1 MQNFFELTFVP
12 KYFTQKGIIAFCIV
26 MLACVTLFIN
36 QALPVQWILFGAA
49 EVLLFFIFST
59 RFTKKWASATPEIY
73 VGKLFRV
80 SFGIRIVWVLFSYIY
95 FTQVTGQPFEFET
108 GDAMGYHGEG
118 IWLAGLL
125 NDGKFDVY
133 LAYIGTN
140 YSDMGYPF
148 YLGLLYFALGEEIL
162 VPRLIKAL
170 LGAITCIFIYKIGRN
185 NFGEST
191 GRIAGIL
198 AMLLPNL
205 IYYCGLHV
213 KETEMVF
220 LTVSF
225 VYMADTALRSQYF
238 DIKTIAIALLLGG
251 ALFFFR
257 TILALSVL
265 ASFGISILLVS
276 QRISNL
282 NKKLVMSVAMVLV
295 IAAVFSGPFNN
306 TIMQYLEESD
316 KNITSQMDN
325 FASRE
330 GGNTLARYG
339 SRSIFLPVMLMAPF
353 PTLVNTNQPNAMMM
367 NGAMFTKNVY
377 AFFVYVALWML
388 IKKRLWRRHALLLS
402 VLFSYLF
409 ILASSGFALSE
420 RFHIPIVPFLLIL
433 AAFGI
438 SQMNMK
444 NRKYFIPY
452 LMIVSVI
459 VIGWNW
465 FKMAGRGLD

>member
-1 MQNFFELTFVP
+1 MQSFFELTFVP
-12 KYFTQKGIIAFCIV
+12 KYFTQKGILAFCMV
-26 MLACVTLFIN
+26 TLACVILFIN
-36 QALPVQWILFGAA
+36 QALPVQWIAFGVG
-49 EVLLFFIFST
+49 EILLFFIFST
-59 RFTKKWASATPEIY
+59 RFTKEWASASTEIY
-73 VGKLFRV
+73 VRKLFRV

-95 FTQVTGQPFEFET
+95 FTEVTGQPFEFET
-108 GDAMGYHGEG
+108 GDALGYHREG
-118 IWLAGLL
+118 VWLAGLL
-125 NDGKFDVY
+125 NDGKFAVY
-133 LAYIGTN
+133 LEYIGTN

-148 YLGLLYFALGEEIL
+148 YLGLLYFLVGEEIL

-170 LGAITCIFIYKIGRN
+170 LGAVTCIFIYKLGRN

-220 LTVSF
+220 LTVGF
-225 VYMADTALRSQYF
+225 TYAADTVLRSQHI
-238 DIKTIAIALLLGG
+238 DVKTIAIALLLGG

-265 ASFGISILLVS
+265 ASFGISVLLVS
-276 QRISNL
+276 QRISSL
-282 NKKLVMSVAMVLV
+282 NKKLVMSAVMVVV
-295 IAAVFSGPFNN
+295 IAAIFSGPFNN
-306 TIMQYLEESD
+306 AIMQYLEESD
-316 KNITSQMDN
+316 KNLTSQMDN

-330 GGNTLARYG
+330 GGNALAKYG

-353 PTLVNTNQPNAMMM
+353 PTLVDTNQPNAMMM

-388 IKKRLWRRHALLLS
+388 VKKRLWRRHILLLS
-402 VLFSYLF
+402 VLFSYLL

-420 RFHIPIVPFLLIL
+420 RFHMPIAPLLLIL
-433 AAFGI
+433 AAFGV

-459 VIGWNW
+459 IVGWNW